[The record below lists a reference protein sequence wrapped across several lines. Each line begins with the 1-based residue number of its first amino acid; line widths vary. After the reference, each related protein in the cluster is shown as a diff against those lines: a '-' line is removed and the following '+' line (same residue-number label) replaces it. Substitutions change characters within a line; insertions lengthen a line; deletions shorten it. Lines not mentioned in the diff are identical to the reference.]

1 MTDSTLQRFP
11 CPHCGKVLK
20 TRADWAGR
28 SATCP
33 ACQHTFT
40 LPSLDQTPVSAR
52 MAQQLSELVATDESS
67 PLDEEAAEDLA
78 LYLSQGTC
86 RDYDLAHKLLDRR
99 TLPARTWRRVLS
111 SAAAQEN
118 LRLKVEAAVL
128 AGENGGDADA
138 GEEATPIPLLAAAE
152 NTAPNAWTVL
162 ARYLYFLKH
171 ATCEPCQAD
180 PTGMG
185 CIYLSFDDFL
195 VARRITSE
203 RAAGWR
209 AAIRQSVGV

>member
-1 MTDSTLQRFP
+1 MTDAPLQRFP

-33 ACQHTFT
+33 ACHTQFT
-40 LPSLDQTPVSAR
+40 LPTLEQAPVSAR
-52 MAQQLSELVATDESS
+52 LAQQLAELVSADDES
-67 PLDEEAAEDLA
+67 PLDEQAAEDLA

-99 TLPARTWRRVLS
+99 ALPARTWRRVLS

-118 LRLKVEAAVL
+118 LRLKVEAAV
-128 AGENGGDADA
+128 AQGDAAEEA
-138 GEEATPIPLLAAAE
+138 GDEATPIPLLAAGE
-152 NTAPNAWTVL
+152 NTAPSAWTIL

-180 PTGMG
+180 PTGMA
-185 CIYLSFDDFL
+185 CIYLSFDGFL